1 VIEAGDPGS
10 RQPTPRHPTK
20 QASSGPQR
28 SRRRGD
34 PGNPRFGAV
43 GDKTPPA
50 VDDICPQ
57 RWAEIDLG
65 AIRYNVGELRG
76 RLPAGCRLMAVVKA
90 DGYGHGARQVA
101 RAALDAGAWGLGVS
115 TPEEALELW
124 DLCEPER
131 LLVLGG
137 LAPSRCAAA
146 AAAGCAVM
154 CYSEEMVETLESAV
168 RPGARLPVHL
178 KLDTGMG
185 RLGCAP
191 EAAPALARRIARSS
205 RLRLAGTMTH
215 FASSETDREFTCLQ
229 FERFREALD
238 RFPVDPGIRHVSNSA
253 AVLRHPEMALDAVRP
268 GLAVYGSVGD
278 GLRPALALRA
288 MVTRVQDIMPGQS
301 VGYGRTWVADRLARI
316 ATVAIGYEDGVMR
329 SRSNRGEVAIRGR
342 RAALVGRVGMDA
354 ITVDVTELPDV
365 EPGEVVTLIGDGIS
379 ADDVAEW
386 SCTISHEVLTSL
398 GNRVAR
404 TYLEE

>member
-1 VIEAGDPGS
+1 MIGAAQDSRTAVEDPW
-10 RQPTPRHPTK
+10 
-20 QASSGPQR
+20 
-28 SRRRGD
+28 
-34 PGNPRFGAV
+34 
-43 GDKTPPA
+43 
-50 VDDICPQ
+50 PQ

-65 AIRYNVGELRG
+65 AIRSNVRELRA

-101 RAALDAGAWGLGVS
+101 GAALEAGAWGLGVS
-115 TPEEALELW
+115 TPEEALELC

-146 AAAGCAVM
+146 AAAGCAVT
-154 CYSEEMVETLESAV
+154 CYSEEMVEMLEAAL
-168 RPGARLPVHL
+168 RPGSELPVHL

-191 EAAPALARRIARSS
+191 EAAPALANRIDRSS

-229 FERFREALD
+229 FERFLDALD
-238 RFPVDPGIRHVSNSA
+238 RFPVDPGIRHASNSG

-268 GLAVYGSVGD
+268 GLAVYGFVGD

-288 MVTRVQDIMPGQS
+288 VVTRVQEVMTGQS
-301 VGYGRTWVADRLARI
+301 VGYGRTWVAERPARI

-329 SRSNRGEVAIRGR
+329 SRSNRGEVVVRGS
-342 RAALVGRVGMDA
+342 RAALVGRVSMDA
-354 ITVDVTELPDV
+354 ITVDVSELPDV
-365 EPGEVVTLIGDGIS
+365 EPGDVVTVIGDGIS
-379 ADDVAEW
+379 ADEVAEW
-386 SCTISHEVLTSL
+386 SGTISHEVLTSL

-404 TYLEE
+404 TYLGE